1 MRKILI
7 TGSAI
12 AVFLGFVA
20 CKKSDSKSNARTVE
34 NFSGSYAITA
44 LTGNFGGLSINIYD
58 TLPACDKDNLI
69 QLNTNMTAAFVDAGT
84 KCAPPSDSSGTWSL
98 SSNTDT
104 LYLAGSAGFIKSWDG
119 SVLVLA
125 SSENISGIPIPI
137 AVTTTLTKK

>member
-84 KCAPPSDSSGTWSL
+84 KCAPPVRFFRNLEPFVKYRYTIFGWFGWLYKILGWVCPGISQYRKHQRN
-98 SSNTDT
+98 SNTNCSYYD
-104 LYLAGSAGFIKSWDG
+104 SD
-119 SVLVLA
+119 
-125 SSENISGIPIPI
+125 
-137 AVTTTLTKK
+137 